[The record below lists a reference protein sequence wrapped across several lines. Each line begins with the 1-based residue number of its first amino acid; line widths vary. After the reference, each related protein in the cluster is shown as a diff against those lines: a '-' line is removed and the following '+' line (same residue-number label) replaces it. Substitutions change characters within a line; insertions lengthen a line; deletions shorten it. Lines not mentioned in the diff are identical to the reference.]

1 MAVRFDS
8 IKVGTE
14 WDRNQLARLWGYQS
28 FHAIARGV
36 VTPAH
41 DNKIIL
47 FVTEEKQ
54 EGLTQYA
61 DRLCGGTLE
70 WEGED
75 GHASDRRIAEA
86 AIAGDEIHIFYR
98 ERHHAPF
105 RYLGIGT
112 VMSHSLLSNAP
123 SKFVFRVSQ

>member
-1 MAVRFDS
+1 MPVQFES

-14 WDRNQLARLWGYQS
+14 WNRNQLARLWGFKS

-36 VTPAH
+36 FTPA
-41 DNKIIL
+41 DDDKIIL

-54 EGLTQYA
+54 EGLTQYT
-61 DRLCGGTLE
+61 DRLHDGMLE

-75 GHASDRRIAEA
+75 GHANDARIVNSAETGD
-86 AIAGDEIHIFYR
+86 AIYIFYR

-105 RYLGIGT
+105 TYLGIGT
-112 VMSHSLLSNAP
+112 VRSHKLLTGEP
-123 SKFVFRVSQ
+123 SKFVFQLEH

>member
-1 MAVRFDS
+1 MAVHFDC

-14 WDRNQLARLWGYQS
+14 WDRNQLALLWGYQS

-61 DRLCGGTLE
+61 DRLRGGILE

-75 GHASDRRIAEA
+75 GHASDRRIADS

-105 RYLGIGT
+105 TYLGIGT
-112 VMSHSLLSNAP
+112 VVSHRLLSDAP
-123 SKFVFRVSQ
+123 SKFVFEVSR